1 MKRLLPFLL
10 APVLAVAAHEAP
22 AVFNMNIERLAPEF
36 DALVAPDANV
46 EKVAEGFHWS
56 EGPVWKDGALYFSD
70 VPENKLYKWSPGD
83 AAAKVFLQ
91 PSGGMEST
99 PDFKEPGSNG
109 LTVDARGRM
118 VLCQQGMR
126 RVARLEADGKQVPMV
141 SAFEGKHFNS
151 PNDVVFAR
159 SGDFYF
165 TDPPYGLKGLN
176 DSPLKE
182 LKFNGVYR
190 VKPSGETTLL
200 VNDLTFP
207 NGLAFSP
214 DEKTF
219 YVTVSD
225 PEVAKIYAFEVN
237 ADGTLAHRRVLFDA
251 TSLVSPDRKGLP
263 DGMKVDAHGNLWATG
278 PGGVFVI
285 SPSGKHLGTI
295 ATNQPTGNCAWG
307 DDGSTLYITAN
318 MFIARVKT
326 KTKGAGW

>member
-1 MKRLLPFLL
+1 MKLLLPFIFAPL
-10 APVLAVAAHEAP
+10 AAFAAADAP
-22 AVFNMNIERLAPEF
+22 AVFDMKIERLAPEL
-36 DALVAPDANV
+36 DALIAPNTRV

-70 VPENKLYKWSPGD
+70 VPENKLYRWQPGD

-91 PSGGMEST
+91 PSGGMEAT
-99 PDFKEPGSNG
+99 PAFQEPGSNG
-109 LTVDARGRM
+109 LTLDGKGRL

-126 RVARLEADGKQVPMV
+126 RVARLEPDGTQVPLV

-159 SGDFYF
+159 SGDLYF

-182 LKFNGVYR
+182 LKLNGVFR
-190 VKPSGETTLL
+190 VKPSGEVTLL
-200 VNDLTFP
+200 IDDLTFP

-219 YVTVSD
+219 YVGVSD
-225 PEVAKIYAFEVN
+225 PKAAKIYAFDVK
-237 ADGTLAHRRVLFDA
+237 ADGTLANRRVFFDA
-251 TSLVSPDRKGLP
+251 TPLVSPDRKGLP
-263 DGMKVDAHGNLWATG
+263 DGMKVDARGNVWSAG
-278 PGGVFVI
+278 PGGVLVL
-285 SPSGKHLGTI
+285 SPAGKHLGTI
-295 ATNQPTGNCAWG
+295 LTHQPTGNCAWA

-318 MFIARVKT
+318 MFIACVKT
-326 KTKGAGW
+326 LVKGAGW

>member
-1 MKRLLPFLL
+1 MKRFLPFFL
-10 APVLAVAAHEAP
+10 APALAFAADEAP
-22 AVFNMNIERLAPEF
+22 HVFNMKIERLAPEF
-36 DALVAPDANV
+36 DALVAPNAQV

-70 VPENKLYKWSPGD
+70 VPENKLYRWQPG
-83 AAAKVFLQ
+83 ATAAKVFLQ
-91 PSGGMEST
+91 PSGGMEAT

-109 LTVDARGRM
+109 LTLDAKGTL
-118 VLCQQGMR
+118 VLCQQGTR
-126 RVARLEADGKQVPMV
+126 RVARLEADGKQVPLV
-141 SAFEGKHFNS
+141 SAFEGKRFNS

-159 SGDFYF
+159 SGDLYF

-200 VNDLTFP
+200 LDDLTFP

-219 YVTVSD
+219 YLSVSD
-225 PEVAKIYAFEVN
+225 PHAPKVYAFDVK
-237 ADGTLAHRRVLFDA
+237 ADGTLANRRVFFDA
-251 TSLVSPDRKGLP
+251 TPLVAPDRKGLP
-263 DGMKVDAHGNLWATG
+263 DGMKVDAHGNVWTTG
-278 PGGVFVI
+278 PGGVLVL
-285 SPSGKHLGTI
+285 SPTGKHLGTI
-295 ATNQPTGNCAWG
+295 LTNEPTGNCAWG
-307 DDGSTLYITAN
+307 DDGATLYITAN

-326 KTKGAGW
+326 ATKGAGW